1 MPPSHARP
9 DAPNDAAPAPTRSR
23 VGDFFFAGVA
33 GGFTLLGAVMV
44 GGLALLPALLLGA
57 VYAGALTLRYAAL
70 REATPVAPAVSF
82 NEEQVQRF
90 ERLRA
95 VLNALPQP
103 VMLLDAEDKVEMSNP
118 AAQAAFGMRVTGR
131 HVSALVRA
139 PAALDA
145 LATARRTG
153 LPQEAEFALADQA
166 GGAARHG
173 LFYAAAVGPIGS
185 PLAPDRGRVLVMVRD
200 RTAQRKL
207 ERMRSDFIANASHE
221 LRTPLT
227 AMLGFIE
234 TLETHARDDEAA
246 RARFLGIMRAQSERM
261 LRLVRDLVSLS
272 AIELREAAPP
282 TETVDLTEVASGICE
297 MLEPLASAQHGGRCE
312 CLEAAPVLV
321 AADRDEVAQV
331 VQNLADNALRY
342 GGASPAVEILTGHGQ
357 PAPREGAVRTGDT
370 AQGVAA
376 RLGCAP
382 GAVGYV
388 QVRDQGEGIARSDLP
403 RLTERFYRIDAE
415 KSRKVGGTGLGLAI
429 VKHIV
434 QHHRGGLQIESRE
447 GEGASFTCFFPPP
460 RPPRA
465 APHDTAASERVA
477 ERTERA

>member
-1 MPPSHARP
+1 M
-9 DAPNDAAPAPTRSR
+9 DAPNAPAERAAPEPGGTRSR

-33 GGFTLLGAVMV
+33 GGIMLLGAVML
-44 GGLALLPALLLGA
+44 GGLGAGPALALGLT
-57 VYAGALTLRYAAL
+57 YAAALGLRYAAL
-70 REATPVAPAVSF
+70 REAAPVAPAVSF
-82 NEEQVQRF
+82 NEEQAQRF

-118 AAQAAFGMRVTGR
+118 AAQDAFGMRVAGR

-145 LATARRTG
+145 LQAARRTG
-153 LPQEAEFALADQA
+153 LPQEAEFAQADRG
-166 GGAARHG
+166 GGADRHG
-173 LFYAAAVGPIGS
+173 LFYAAAIGPIGS
-185 PLAPDRGRVLVMVRD
+185 ALSPDRGRVLVMVRD
-200 RTAQRKL
+200 RTAQKKL

-234 TLETHARDDEAA
+234 TLEGHAQDDPSA
-246 RARFLGIMRAQSERM
+246 RKRFLGIMRAQSERM

-282 TETVDLTEVASGICE
+282 TETVDLTEVAAGICE
-297 MLEPLASAQHGGRCE
+297 MLEPLASQHHGGRCA
-312 CLEAAPVLV
+312 CAGAQPVLV

-342 GGASPAVEILTGHGQ
+342 GGEAPCVMIETGRGQ
-357 PAPREGAVRTGDT
+357 PAARPGAARTGDT

-376 RLGCAP
+376 RLGCP
-382 GAVGYV
+382 PEAVGFV
-388 QVRDQGEGIARSDLP
+388 QVRDGGEGIARTDLP

-434 QHHRGGLQIESRE
+434 QHHRGGLQIESA
-447 GEGASFTCFFPPP
+447 EGAGSSFTCFFPPP
-460 RPPRA
+460 REGGSG
-465 APHDTAASERVA
+465 TASG
-477 ERTERA
+477 